1 MKVSPYHTAQLKTG
15 ATRPA
20 LFSTCQIGI
29 EAYSFGQT
37 MGSPNAMNSQGLI
50 FNMESKMFL
59 MKINQALLTLDNS
72 STTVTDCFNSL
83 SLKAFVENQPI
94 FRGIELRIKPLSEES
109 NSSILTANNLG

>member
-37 MGSPNAMNSQGLI
+37 MCLPNPMNSQGLI

-59 MKINQALLTLDNS
+59 MRINQALLTLDNT

-83 SLKAFVENQPI
+83 SLKAFVENPYTQ
-94 FRGIELRIKPLSEES
+94 S
-109 NSSILTANNLG
+109 LTSVV